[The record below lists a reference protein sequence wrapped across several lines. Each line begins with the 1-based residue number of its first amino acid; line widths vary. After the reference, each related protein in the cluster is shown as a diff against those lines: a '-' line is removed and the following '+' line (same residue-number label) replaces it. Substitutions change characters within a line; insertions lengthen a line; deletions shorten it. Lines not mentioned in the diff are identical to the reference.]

1 MRPVVPGSWA
11 EGERRYKE
19 ALRSPAWDVGNGAPT
34 RFRYLI
40 FSTQRTGSEL
50 LCAYLRERGIGVPL
64 EYFGPT
70 SLAERLDCL
79 EGNGRT
85 MFQRYVPLLEAK
97 RTTPNGIFGM
107 KLHPGQL
114 EALSELNDEKAIR
127 FLERFGKIIVLRRR
141 DKVLQAISLARAII
155 TGQFHNVAGDETRPL
170 SAPDELLFERIAANV
185 SGTLSE
191 EHYADRLLSRIARRR
206 VHAIWYEDFSEAAFA
221 SLVATL
227 CAEAGTLAGDKPP
240 SGEPIPLRKGDTR
253 EADEIKARFLAYIAG
268 DRTAKGTRTC

>member
-11 EGERRYKE
+11 DAERQYKE
-19 ALRSPAWDVGNGAPT
+19 ALRSPTWDVGSGTPT

-50 LCAYLRERGIGVPL
+50 LCAYLRERAIGVPL
-64 EYFGPT
+64 EYFGPA

-79 EGNGRT
+79 DGNGRT

-114 EALSELNDEKAIR
+114 EALSESNDEKAIR
-127 FLERFGKIIVLRRR
+127 FLDLFGKIIVLRRR

-185 SGTLSE
+185 NGALTE
-191 EHYADRLLSRIARRR
+191 ERYADRLLSRIEPRR
-206 VHAIWYEDFSEAAFA
+206 VHTLWYEDFSEAAFA
-221 SLVATL
+221 SIAATL
-227 CAEAGTLAGDKPP
+227 CAEAGTRAGDKPP
-240 SGEPIPLRKGDTR
+240 SGEPVPLRKGDTR
-253 EADEIKARFLAYIAG
+253 EANEIKERFLAYISG
-268 DRTAKGTRTC
+268 DRTAKGTRRC